1 MAELLT
7 MKDIA
12 QQLDIP
18 QSNCR
23 YYRDRY
29 LEFIPTVK
37 HGKKVLYQ
45 PGAVKVIEEIARLSA
60 RRKSATEIRERLN
73 SLFAVDI
80 EVLNEAQ
87 RNRATAQQD
96 KTQAIQASEKADNK
110 ALAQANNEIFF
121 LREIVRKQQEQ
132 IDSLTT
138 KLLQL
143 QAPAKPS
150 LWQRLFKP

>member
-1 MAELLT
+1 VAELLT

-23 YYRDRY
+23 YYRDRFI
-29 LEFIPTVK
+29 EFIPTVK
-37 HGKKVLYQ
+37 HGKRTLYQ

-60 RRKSATEIRERLN
+60 KRKSATEIRERLN

-87 RNRATAQQD
+87 RNKATTQQGE
-96 KTQAIQASEKADNK
+96 TQAIQASEKANNK
-110 ALAQANNEIFF
+110 ALAQANSEIFF
-121 LREIVRKQQEQ
+121 LREIVKKQQEQ
-132 IDSLTT
+132 IDNLTT

-143 QAPAKPS
+143 PAARPWYK
-150 LWQRLFKP
+150 RIFDRD